1 MVNYKVDLFTGDI
14 KDAGTKNEIYIK
26 LSGADGESDLIYIDQ
41 TAHRGSVIEYQVP
54 CPSTLGQLEF
64 VTLKTKPSLW
74 HGYINDDWFCSKVV
88 VITPEGST
96 CLFPVYSWIT
106 GNVPQVFRE
115 ATGQWSTYNVG
126 LPNIIN
132 IKHPSELPAEVRFS
146 FTKNIEFAFTAA
158 SALVELKLNGQLD
171 NKNPWKNLDE
181 FRHVLEYKKTKVYEY
196 VEKNW
201 KKDEFFGYQFLNG
214 VNPMMIKRCTELP
227 ENFPV
232 TEDMVKASLSGKSL
246 QEEMQDGN
254 IFLVDYNRLKGLTA
268 NVINDKQH
276 YLTAPL
282 CLLYM
287 NPEQKLMPI
296 AIQLNQ
302 EPSEDNPIFLPTDS
316 EYDWLLAKIFVRNA
330 DFAEHELNSHL
341 LRTHLLAEVFAVST
355 LRNLPMVHPVYK
367 LLISHIRYTLQIN
380 IMARESLI
388 SKTGLIT
395 MNAGIGGSGMM
406 DFLKRAMAELT
417 YSSLCM
423 PEDITARGL
432 DTVPNFF
439 YRDDGLKLWKIILS
453 FVQSVID
460 YYYTDDKE
468 VENDSELQS
477 WIGDIFENGFH
488 SKASTGIPNIFH
500 LKADV
505 VKFLTMTIFTVSVQH
520 AAVNN
525 GQFDFVGW
533 MPNSPVA
540 LQLPPP
546 TTKGQ
551 SDEETM
557 LQTFPAINTS
567 CYGVATVYLLSKQST
582 DTVFLGDYPEQHF
595 SEKIPLQKIN
605 KCKQELKEL
614 SECIKGRNEKL
625 ELLYSYLDPEDIEAS
640 VAL

>member
-1 MVNYKVDLFTGDI
+1 MVNYKVDLFTGDM
-14 KDAGTKNEIYIK
+14 KYAATKNSIYIK
-26 LSGADGESDLIYIDQ
+26 LSGTNRESEMTCINK
-41 TAHRGSVIEYQVP
+41 TAYRGSVIEYQVP

-64 VTLKTKPSLW
+64 VTLETKPSLW

-88 VITPEGST
+88 VTTPEGST
-96 CLFPVYSWIT
+96 CLFPCYTWLT

-115 ATGQWSTYNVG
+115 ATGKLICNDTNKRAITERTQELENRRQTYQWSTYNVG

-146 FTKNIEFAFTAA
+146 FTKNIEFEFTATF
-158 SALVELKLNGQLD
+158 ALLELKLKALFE
-171 NKNPWKNLDE
+171 NKDPWKNLEDL
-181 FRHVLEYKKTKVYEY
+181 RHVLHYKKTKVYEY

-201 KKDEFFGYQFLNG
+201 NKDEFFGYQFLNG
-214 VNPMMIKRCTELP
+214 TNPMMIKRCTELP

-232 TEDMVKASLSGKSL
+232 TDNMVKASLSEKSL
-246 QEEMQDGN
+246 QEEM
-254 IFLVDYNRLKGLTA
+254 
-268 NVINDKQH
+268 
-276 YLTAPL
+276 
-282 CLLYM
+282 
-287 NPEQKLMPI
+287 
-296 AIQLNQ
+296 QLNQ

-316 EYDWLLAKIFVRNA
+316 EYDWLLAKIFVRNT
-330 DFAEHELNSHL
+330 DSAEHELNSHL

-367 LLISHIRYTLQIN
+367 LLIAHIRYTLQIN
-380 IMARESLI
+380 IMARETLI

-395 MNAGIGGSGMM
+395 TNAGIGGPGMM
-406 DFLKRAMAELT
+406 EFLKKAMAELT

-432 DTVPNFF
+432 DAVPNFY
-439 YRDDGLKLWKIILS
+439 YRDDGLKLWNIINS

-460 YYYTDDKE
+460 HYYTDDKE

-477 WIGDIFENGFH
+477 WIGDIFDNGFH

-500 LKADV
+500 LKAEL
-505 VKFLTMTIFTVSVQH
+505 VKFLTMMIFTASVQH

-533 MPNSPVA
+533 MPNSPMA

-595 SEKIPLQKIN
+595 SEKFPLK
-605 KCKQELKEL
+605 KMKDFKKELKDL
-614 SECIKGRNEKL
+614 SAEIHFRNVEL
-625 ELLYSYLDPEDIEAS
+625 ELPYTYLDPEKIEAS